1 MVCVSTTNSF
11 ENLAQFI
18 DNHLENLVRRTEAHY
33 HVGNLQQFAEG
44 ESGRV
49 YVGHLIQTKETV
61 AVKKIPFTATA
72 KMETIANEIMLMRE
86 SRHPNIVPL
95 LDCFVD
101 SHYLYVSLQA
111 I

>member
-1 MVCVSTTNSF
+1 
-11 ENLAQFI
+11 
-18 DNHLENLVRRTEAHY
+18 
-33 HVGNLQQFAEG
+33 
-44 ESGRV
+44 
-49 YVGHLIQTKETV
+49 
-61 AVKKIPFTATA
+61 
-72 KMETIANEIMLMRE
+72 MLMRE